1 MRQVVDATGKTYT
14 LVSWL
19 PSVRVTGKPRPSA
32 TLGEDAVTMGLAGFT
47 LFALFLDGLRHNN
60 LVGIDNFWSLAHI
73 LMYTG
78 LTGLGV
84 WIAIMLVRYQQGG
97 VPDLSLVPKGYWL
110 AIVALPIAAIA
121 GPADFTWHSKY
132 GFENQIDSAYSPP
145 HQALF
150 IAGALLATIPLA
162 SAWRRS
168 DVAPSL
174 KQFLP
179 AAFSMTALS
188 SVALFI
194 IHQLVPFYAGVSTTS
209 AFQRDIA
216 TRQDAFAP
224 GTHAHHIEGLS
235 RAIAHYG
242 DAAFPYYFYSTH
254 HTVAGILLF
263 TAVVM
268 AALLLM
274 RRRWRLPIGTVTIMF
289 TTMGLLF
296 AMLSEYREAGLI
308 PALVVAGVI
317 ADWLLFRLTGGPAP
331 VPTWRIRLFGALVPI
346 ALWGLFFLCVALFRG
361 GLGWGATLW
370 VGVICTSALL
380 GFAISFLVFA
390 PPSPVTAEMP
400 APEAV
405 AAAAPEP
412 IPVAGASA

>member
-1 MRQVVDATGKTYT
+1 MRQVVDTTGKTYT
-14 LVSWL
+14 VASWL
-19 PSVRVTGKPRPSA
+19 PSVRVTGKPRPA
-32 TLGEDAVTMGLAGFT
+32 TALWEDAVTMGLAGFT

-73 LMYTG
+73 LMYLG
-78 LTGLGV
+78 LTSIGV
-84 WIAIMLVRYQQGG
+84 WIAMTLLRHQEGG
-97 VPDLSLVPKGYWL
+97 VPDVSLVPKGYWL

-168 DVAPSL
+168 DTTPSL

-179 AAFSMTALS
+179 ALFSMTALS

-194 IHQLVPFYAGVSTTS
+194 VHQLVPFYAGVSTTS

-216 TRQDAFAP
+216 TYQDAFAP
-224 GTHAHHIEGLS
+224 GTHAHHVEGLS
-235 RAIAHYG
+235 RAIADYH
-242 DAAFPYYFYSTH
+242 DRAFPYYFYSTH

-274 RRRWRLPIGTVTIMF
+274 RRRWRLPIGSITIMF

-308 PALVVAGVI
+308 PALVVAGMI
-317 ADWLLFRLTGGPAP
+317 GDWLLFRLTGGPEP
-331 VPTWRIRLFGALVPI
+331 VTPWRIRLFGALVPI

-370 VGVICTSALL
+370 VGVICSTALL

-390 PPSPVTAEMP
+390 PPSPVTADTP
-400 APEAV
+400 APEPV

-412 IPVAGASA
+412 IPVAGATL